1 MNRAVPALIGLT
13 LTAGLVSIAGPA
25 RADGE
30 DNTAPTASYALDSA
44 AIWAG
49 QQVKLTES
57 NLADDTTPVASISR
71 TINWGDG
78 TIDTEATS
86 DTPFAHTYSATG
98 SYPVQVTLTDGT
110 LSGAGTFADGATSAA
125 VGVTSSPGT
134 YGWKNSTIYVYPG
147 YQNQATMQTSGM
159 PTSASRVW
167 TSWGDGETS
176 LLAKGTAA
184 TVPHWF
190 GSGTWTPRITLQNA
204 QGKATPVAANPLTVN
219 YDTTVPTVSVTVPS
233 SPHKASS
240 WSTVKGTATDS
251 QAGVD
256 FIGVIL
262 WRYNSSAEYVY
273 NFANKT
279 WIKHTSASQTLP
291 STVWAYP
298 TVSSAGAWSVATSGL
313 SKGWTF
319 EVDYYGADKVGNEP
333 EDLSW
338 VSYSLTS

>member
-13 LTAGLVSIAGPA
+13 LTAGLVSVAGPA
-25 RADGE
+25 RADSE
-30 DNTAPTASYALDSA
+30 DNTAPTASYALDST

-49 QQVKLTES
+49 QQVTLTES
-57 NLADDTTPVASISR
+57 ALADDSTPVDAISR

-78 TIDTEATS
+78 TLQTAATS
-86 DTPFAHTYSATG
+86 ASPFTHTYAATG
-98 SYPVQVTLTDGT
+98 SYTLQVTLTDGT
-110 LSGAGTFADGATSAA
+110 ATGAGTFSTGSAVA
-125 VGVTSSPGT
+125 VTTSPGT
-134 YGWKNSTIYVYPG
+134 YKWKNSTIYVYPG
-147 YQNQATMQTSGM
+147 YQNQATMLTSGM

-167 TSWGDGETS
+167 TTWGDGETS

-190 GSGTWTPRITLQNA
+190 SGGTWTPQITLENA
-204 QGKATPVAANPLTVN
+204 QGKASAIAAKPLTVN
-219 YDTTVPTVSVTVPS
+219 NDTTPPKVTVTVPS
-233 SPHKASS
+233 SPHKATS
-240 WSTVKGTATDS
+240 WKTVKGKVTDS

-279 WIKHTSASQTLP
+279 WIKHTSASQSLP

-298 TVSSAGAWSVATSGL
+298 SISSAGAWSVATSGL

-319 EVDYYGADKVGNEP
+319 EIDYYGADKVGNEP
-333 EDLSW
+333 ANLS
-338 VSYSLTS
+338 YTKYALTS